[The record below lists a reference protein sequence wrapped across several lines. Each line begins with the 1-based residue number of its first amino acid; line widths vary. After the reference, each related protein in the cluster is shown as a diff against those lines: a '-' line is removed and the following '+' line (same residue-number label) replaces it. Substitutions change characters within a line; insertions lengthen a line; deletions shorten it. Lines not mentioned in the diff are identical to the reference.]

1 MLKGILLLIAVVI
14 LFAAGFRKME
24 DVDFFR
30 YAVMQNKRGRKIRNK
45 KNARDRKHRPP
56 MV

>member
-24 DVDFFR
+24 DVDFFQVCR
-30 YAVMQNKRGRKIRNK
+30 YAEQKRTQNTKQEKSSG
-45 KNARDRKHRPP
+45 
-56 MV
+56 

>member
-1 MLKGILLLIAVVI
+1 MLKGVLLLIAVVI

-30 YAVMQNKRGRKIRNK
+30 YAVMQNKRGRKIRSK
-45 KNARDRKHRPP
+45 KNARDRKRRPP